1 MRKILSIVSFAASL
15 FASAQ
20 INLSEGFENTTY
32 PGFTNVS
39 FFRSSVI
46 TACVGTYVL
55 NRNFW
60 SGGTVGSTTY
70 ASTASNGGKLDIS
83 FKYKTHIYSGGS
95 VNGTMKV
102 EYSTDGG
109 NTYSAI
115 QTINLSSVISCTN
128 FTATLPQGTVAA
140 GSDFRLRVSGQW
152 TSGDYWLVLDDF
164 KITQSPFLA
173 ASEVSKKENFVYP
186 NPFNS
191 TVFINNVEKVSN
203 VTISDVSGKIV
214 QTMDLVSKEINL
226 SNLKTGVYILS
237 VKYMDGTTSTEKIV
251 KK

>member
-1 MRKILSIVSFAASL
+1 MRKILSAIGIVASL
-15 FASAQ
+15 FSSAQ
-20 INLSEGFENTTY
+20 INVSEGFENTTY

-46 TACVGTYVL
+46 TACVGSYVL
-55 NRNFW
+55 NREFW

-102 EYSTDGG
+102 EYSIDGG
-109 NTYSAI
+109 TNYLPV
-115 QTINLSSVISCTN
+115 QTVNLTSVISCTN
-128 FTATLPQGTVAA
+128 FTASLPQNAVPA

-152 TSGDYWLVLDDF
+152 TSGDYWLLLDDF

-173 ASEVSKKENFVYP
+173 VSEVSKKENMVYP

-191 TVFINNVEKVSN
+191 VIFISNAEKVTG
-203 VTISDVSGKIV
+203 VTISDVSGRTVK
-214 QTMDLVSKEINL
+214 TTDRVSKEINL
-226 SNLKTGVYILS
+226 SNLKSGVYMMS
-237 VKYMDGTTSTEKIV
+237 VRYADGSSSTEKIV